1 MPRPLMLLVFIHKDL
16 SDYKTGEL
24 FENHFNWLSDEFE
37 ALSGRPFAIIF
48 IPPSDAP
55 TLSDHSYKIGIPEQA
70 LYDWYLKVEE
80 QKMTY
85 TSGSYD
91 DHTRK
96 FLLLTR
102 DNLNSSTTGIA
113 SPKGYCAISSIRSNQ
128 SPAHEVGHMF
138 GATHE
143 DYEVYYNAGGTK
155 PSWRRVQVFPRS
167 EEMPSA
173 SATKTGK
180 TFVIISKSTL
190 ETL

>member
-48 IPPSDAP
+48 IPPSAAP

-102 DNLNSSTTGIA
+102 DNLNSSTAGIA

-143 DYEVYYNAGGTK
+143 DYEVYYNGWWDETIMAPGTGFSALRGDAK
-155 PSWRRVQVFPRS
+155 RFSDKNRENIRNYL
-167 EEMPSA
+167 EEYA
-173 SATKTGK
+173 
-180 TFVIISKSTL
+180 
-190 ETL
+190 